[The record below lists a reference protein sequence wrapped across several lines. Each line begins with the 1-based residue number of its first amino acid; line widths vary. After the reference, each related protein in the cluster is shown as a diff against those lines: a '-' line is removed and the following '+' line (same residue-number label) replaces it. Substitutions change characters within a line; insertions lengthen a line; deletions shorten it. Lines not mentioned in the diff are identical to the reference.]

1 MKAFFIGVLLF
12 CSVFLVDCS
21 NPDRP
26 YVKPEPPQT
35 RKIRVH
41 FQTAP
46 NTCGPAALI
55 GAQHRAITD
64 PIWDS
69 TVVQPYSAH
78 TAGDKDKP
86 AVYTRHST
94 PTVKGKVWCENNLSQ
109 STPIHI
115 DTLGPHSMDFDAD
128 GGSIQNGISA
138 YFTLPSSNG
147 GNDQFKNFVYKYG
160 PGVGYGTPSNSKY
173 LLQWKYRI
181 DGDDVWMDTM
191 NNTNHVVYLTLST
204 PTGSESVP
212 SDEVLNHA
220 CGWAENKTT
229 EDSVCVD
236 ILNNGFKEHYTYA
249 VRCDLFSSDFCRM
262 VESLGV
268 PCTLHQWSVP
278 HRWRWVSRAEIFVG
292 QMMSQRTISIPTVGN
307 ADRIWEFSYHQW
319 ATAAD
324 KVRDPST
331 GRSFP
336 GSWEDYEDYVYDDY
350 ARCTSWGYKLPPD
363 TPLATETWD
372 NGNQS
377 GQSIGVE
384 APANRYYGNPSPE
397 PWRGPDRNP

>member
-1 MKAFFIGVLLF
+1 MKAFFIGGLLF

-26 YVKPEPPQT
+26 YAKLEPSQT

-55 GAQHRAITD
+55 GDQHIAITD

-69 TVVQPYSAH
+69 TVIEPYSAH

-86 AVYTRHST
+86 AVYTRNST

-109 STPIHI
+109 STPIHL

-160 PGVGYGTPSNSKY
+160 PSVGYGTPSHSKY

-191 NNTNHVVYLTLST
+191 NDTDHVIYLTLST
-204 PTGSESVP
+204 PTGYESVP
-212 SDEVLNHA
+212 SDKVLNFA

-236 ILNNGFKEHYTYA
+236 ILNNGFKEHYEYYDGGPCA
-249 VRCDLFSSDFCRM
+249 FFSSDFCRL
-262 VESLGV
+262 VESLGIT
-268 PCTLHQWSVP
+268 CTLHEWAVAARYIEGNMILQKSNP
-278 HRWRWVSRAEIFVG
+278 L
-292 QMMSQRTISIPTVGN
+292 PTVGHLTPKVYE
-307 ADRIWEFSYHQW
+307 RWGFHQW
-319 ATAAD
+319 CEANN
-324 KVRDPST
+324 KIRDPST
-331 GRSFP
+331 GKTYT
-336 GSWEDYEDYVYDDY
+336 GDWGNHEDRVFDEYK
-350 ARCTSWGYKLPPD
+350 RCTVSGTAEGD
-363 TPLATETWD
+363 WD
-372 NGNQS
+372 ENIS
-377 GQSIGVE
+377 GQSSGCEVTARYSNPLPLPWLGPGV
-384 APANRYYGNPSPE
+384 NPF
-397 PWRGPDRNP
+397 

>member
-1 MKAFFIGVLLF
+1 MKAFFIGGLLF

-26 YVKPEPPQT
+26 YAKLEPSQT

-55 GAQHRAITD
+55 GAQHIAITD

-69 TVVQPYSAH
+69 TVIEPYSAH

-86 AVYTRHST
+86 AVYTRNST

-109 STPIHI
+109 STPIHL

-160 PGVGYGTPSNSKY
+160 PGVGHETPSNSKY

-191 NNTNHVVYLTLST
+191 NDTDHVVYLTLST
-204 PTGSESVP
+204 PTGFE
-212 SDEVLNHA
+212 
-220 CGWAENKTT
+220 
-229 EDSVCVD
+229 
-236 ILNNGFKEHYTYA
+236 
-249 VRCDLFSSDFCRM
+249 
-262 VESLGV
+262 
-268 PCTLHQWSVP
+268 
-278 HRWRWVSRAEIFVG
+278 
-292 QMMSQRTISIPTVGN
+292 
-307 ADRIWEFSYHQW
+307 
-319 ATAAD
+319 
-324 KVRDPST
+324 
-331 GRSFP
+331 
-336 GSWEDYEDYVYDDY
+336 
-350 ARCTSWGYKLPPD
+350 
-363 TPLATETWD
+363 
-372 NGNQS
+372 
-377 GQSIGVE
+377 
-384 APANRYYGNPSPE
+384 YGNSHITSGLRPRIKSEIQVLVVLSQVPGRTMRIMCTMTTQDAQAGAINYRLILPSPPE
-397 PWRGPDRNP
+397 HGITGTNPVKVSALRHLRIVIMAIRLQSPGEAQIEIHNGKHYHCFLPI

>member
-1 MKAFFIGVLLF
+1 MKAFFIGGLLF

-26 YVKPEPPQT
+26 YTKPEPPQV

-46 NTCGPAALI
+46 NTCGPVALI
-55 GAQHRAITD
+55 GAQNIAITD

-69 TVVQPYSAH
+69 TVIEPYSAH

-86 AVYTRHST
+86 AVYTRNST

-109 STPIHI
+109 STPIHL

-160 PGVGYGTPSNSKY
+160 PGVGHGTPSNSKY

-191 NNTNHVVYLTLST
+191 NDTDHVVYLTLST

-212 SDEVLNHA
+212 SDKVLNHA

-236 ILNNGFKEHYTYA
+236 ILNNGFKARYKYYSWGPCNH
-249 VRCDLFSSDFCRM
+249 FSSDFCRM
-262 VESLGV
+262 VESLGIICLLHRWAEKGLYDSEYV
-268 PCTLHQWSVP
+268 YKVDDMMHQRTKDISAVNVASRVYEWGFHQWCE
-278 HRWRWVSRAEIFVG
+278 AG
-292 QMMSQRTISIPTVGN
+292 QKI
-307 ADRIWEFSYHQW
+307 
-319 ATAAD
+319 
-324 KVRDPST
+324 RDPST
-331 GRSFP
+331 GENYP
-336 GSWEDYEDYVYDDY
+336 DDNWWNPEDRVYHEYLQLTDSGVID
-350 ARCTSWGYKLPPD
+350 WV
-363 TPLATETWD
+363 E
-372 NGNQS
+372 NQS
-377 GQSIGVE
+377 GQSRGCE
-384 APANRYYGNPSPE
+384 APGHRIHENPE
-397 PWRGPDRNP
+397 PILWTGPGVNPYPNE